1 MVNRC
6 DDWIFRVGFRDGN
19 VDCTGEVLDMSFVE
33 IFNMNQKELD
43 ETMDQMFLSYIE
55 ELDDARLNR
64 ELELFNKEFDII
76 QGLREMKHG

>member
-1 MVNRC
+1 
-6 DDWIFRVGFRDGN
+6 
-19 VDCTGEVLDMSFVE
+19 MSFVE

>member
-1 MVNRC
+1 VVNRC

-19 VDCTGEVLDMSFVE
+19 VDCSCEVLDMSFVE

-64 ELELFNKEFDII
+64 ELELFNKE
-76 QGLREMKHG
+76 LEEMRNG

>member
-6 DDWIFRVGFRDGN
+6 DDWFFRVGFRDGD
-19 VDCTGEVLDMSFVE
+19 VDCTGEVSMSFVE

-55 ELDDARLNR
+55 ELDDVRLNR

>member
-1 MVNRC
+1 VVDRC

-19 VDCTGEVLDMSFVE
+19 VDCIGEVSMSFVE

-43 ETMDQMFLSYIE
+43 EAMDQMFLSYVQ

-64 ELELFNKEFDII
+64 ELEFFNKEFDI
-76 QGLREMKHG
+76 LMEMKHG

>member
-1 MVNRC
+1 M
-6 DDWIFRVGFRDGN
+6 GFRDGN

>member
-1 MVNRC
+1 
-6 DDWIFRVGFRDGN
+6 VGFRDGN
-19 VDCTGEVLDMSFVE
+19 VDCTGEVLGMSFVE

>member
-1 MVNRC
+1 
-6 DDWIFRVGFRDGN
+6 
-19 VDCTGEVLDMSFVE
+19 MSFVE

-43 ETMDQMFLSYIE
+43 ETMDQMFLSYVQ
-55 ELDDARLNR
+55 ELNDARLNR

>member
-1 MVNRC
+1 M
-6 DDWIFRVGFRDGN
+6 GFCDGN
-19 VDCTGEVLDMSFVE
+19 VDCSCEVLDMSFVE

-64 ELELFNKEFDII
+64 AIALLNKE
-76 QGLREMKHG
+76 LMEMKHG